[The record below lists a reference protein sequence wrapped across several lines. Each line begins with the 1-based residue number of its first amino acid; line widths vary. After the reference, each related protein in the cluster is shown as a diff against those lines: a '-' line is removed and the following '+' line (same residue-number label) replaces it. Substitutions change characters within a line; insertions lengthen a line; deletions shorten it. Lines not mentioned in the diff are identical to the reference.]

1 MFLARVIIM
10 AKAILKTKRLILL
23 LLYDM
28 GEATTEELIAEAETL
43 GIAECRDRVPSAIA
57 DLNAEG
63 NLNKILSKEKRAIVW
78 SLSDKVDTSEL
89 EY

>member
-1 MFLARVIIM
+1 MV
-10 AKAILKTKRLILL
+10 
-23 LLYDM
+23 
-28 GEATTEELIAEAETL
+28 EATTEKLIEEAETL
-43 GIAECRDRVPSAIA
+43 GVAECRDRVPSAIA

-63 NLNKILSKEKRAIVW
+63 KLNKKLSKEKHAILW